1 MNNIR
6 CCIAVCVFFCMVSS
20 AFAASG
26 QEADFALA
34 ALEQLRDRMEQDDK
48 GTLDEFVADVSTA
61 SGLSAAVSRDSLVS
75 LLRDLKT
82 HCKKSTALGEQ
93 LFALHGEHFSERE
106 AKAYLVRVVDMA
118 GDLLKKEENVGLE
131 PLIARAASKSKLLK
145 FQALDYTAALLVPF
159 VGLPV
164 AEELVED
171 EGAVNAPTGPFKVL
185 VKTSNSGDLQAV
197 LDQGLILSG
206 RSGHRRI
213 DIDSVINNMV
223 FSKIFKAASS
233 QTTKKKILL
242 AMHESIRPV
251 LLDELKQ
258 FDRVYWTTDIASV
271 KDARYTLD
279 YLADWYSFR
288 KDNDQQQFK
297 LQTSMQLVM
306 KDVLEDK
313 ELLNKWLVVNAAFE
327 MDKAPIID
335 DFYQEVASTVAQEV
349 FDCLLENGRLR
360 R

>member
-1 MNNIR
+1 MNNTW

-131 PLIARAASKSKLLK
+131 PLIAKAASKSKLLK
-145 FQALDYTAALLVPF
+145 FQALDYTAALLVSF

-185 VKTSNSGDLQAV
+185 VRTSNSEG
-197 LDQGLILSG
+197 LSG
-206 RSGHRRI
+206 QVDRLVENGSSSNASFFR
-213 DIDSVINNMV
+213 V
-223 FSKIFKAASS
+223 FKVSARPKMKA
-233 QTTKKKILL
+233 KRKILAL
-242 AMHESIRPV
+242 HESVRPA
-251 LLDELKQ
+251 LLDELIKR
-258 FDRVYWTTDIASV
+258 FDRVRVTTNPSAKDI
-271 KDARYTLD
+271 RYTLD
-279 YLADWYSFR
+279 YIVHAYWVGIYGGNTDRHALESYVLLVV
-288 KDNDQQQFK
+288 KDMLK
-297 LQTSMQLVM
+297 GET
-306 KDVLEDK
+306 VLEQ
-313 ELLNKWLVVNAAFE
+313 ELNIRRDFMPELVPE
-327 MDKAPIID
+327 DESILE
-335 DFYQEVASTVAQEV
+335 DFYQEAARTVAQEV
-349 FDCLLENGRLR
+349 SPLFD
-360 R
+360 

>member
-1 MNNIR
+1 MNNTWCR
-6 CCIAVCVFFCMVSS
+6 IAGCVFFCMAAS
-20 AFAASG
+20 AFAASA
-26 QEADFALA
+26 QETDFVLV
-34 ALEQLRDRMEQDDK
+34 ALEQLRDRMEQDDR

-61 SGLSAAVSRDSLVS
+61 SGLSVAASRDSLVS

-131 PLIARAASKSKLLK
+131 PLIAKAASKSKLLK
-145 FQALDYTAALLVPF
+145 FQALDYTTALLVPF
-159 VGLPV
+159 VGSPV
-164 AEELVED
+164 AEELVEED
-171 EGAVNAPTGPFKVL
+171 AVNASAGSILVL
-185 VKTSNSGDLQAV
+185 VKTRNSGDLQAV

-206 RSGHRRI
+206 RSGHHRI

-258 FDRVYWTTDIASV
+258 FDRVHWTTDIASV

-297 LQTSMQLVM
+297 LQTSVQLVM

-313 ELLNKWLVVNAAFE
+313 ELLNKRLVVNAAFE

-335 DFYQEVASTVAQEV
+335 DFYQEVARTVAQEV

>member
-1 MNNIR
+1 M
-6 CCIAVCVFFCMVSS
+6 A
-20 AFAASG
+20 
-26 QEADFALA
+26 
-34 ALEQLRDRMEQDDK
+34 K
-48 GTLDEFVADVSTA
+48 
-61 SGLSAAVSRDSLVS
+61 
-75 LLRDLKT
+75 
-82 HCKKSTALGEQ
+82 Q

-131 PLIARAASKSKLLK
+131 PVIARAASKSKLLK
-145 FQALDYTAALLVPF
+145 FQALDYTAALLIPF
-159 VGLPV
+159 IGSPV
-164 AEELVED
+164 EEEPAGE
-171 EGAVNAPTGPFKVL
+171 EGVVNAPTGTFKVL
-185 VKTSNSGDLQAV
+185 VRTRNSGDLQAV

-206 RSGHRRI
+206 RSGHHRI
-213 DIDSVINNMV
+213 DIDSMINNMV
-223 FSKIFKAASS
+223 FSKIFKAASP

-258 FDRVYWTTDIASV
+258 FDRVHWTTDIASV

-279 YLADWYSFR
+279 YLADWYSFS

-297 LQTSMQLVM
+297 LQTSVQLVM
-306 KDVLEDK
+306 KDALEDK

-327 MDKAPIID
+327 MDEKPVLD
-335 DFYQEVASTVAQEV
+335 DFYQEIARTVAQEV
-349 FDCLLENGRLR
+349 FDCLLKNGRLR